1 MTDYLRDLRD
11 EGQTLTEQVAE
22 TLREAIASGDLNP
35 GDRVPGENKLIA
47 RFGVNRYTAREALKH
62 LIQEG
67 LITVEASRGTFVRT
81 PRTLKRLG
89 MSRYAR
95 SRWKAAHH
103 TAILS
108 EEASAQG
115 LIAARTI
122 GELGEVE
129 PPVVVAEKLRTA
141 PGEKVWVRRRTIR
154 LEDRLHQLADS
165 YYPLDVVAGTLL
177 TKEDS
182 GSGGDFACLAR
193 ADHEPSEIDEEWTA
207 RMPTKSE
214 AVALSLPS
222 ATPVLELTR
231 TIYDQNGRPV
241 EVMLSVVDASA
252 IRLDYRFSVPD

>member
-1 MTDYLRDLRD
+1 MTDYLRDLQD

-22 TLREAIASGDLNP
+22 TLREAIAAGALNS

-67 LITVEASRGTFVRT
+67 LITVEPSRGTFVKT

-95 SRWKAAHH
+95 SRWKAVDH
-103 TAILS
+103 TAILG

-115 LIAARTI
+115 LTANRTI
-122 GELGEVE
+122 GELGEVA
-129 PPVVVAEKLRTA
+129 PPPAVAEKLHT
-141 PGEKVWVRRRTIR
+141 PSGEKVWVRRRTIQ
-154 LEDRLHQLADS
+154 LEDRPHQLADS

-177 TKEDS
+177 TQEDS
-182 GSGGDFACLAR
+182 GPGGDFACLAN
-193 ADHEPSEIDEEWTA
+193 AGHEPSEIEEEWTA
-207 RMPTKSE
+207 RMPTKRE
-214 AVALSLPS
+214 ADALALPG

-231 TIYDQNGRPV
+231 TIYDQNQRPV
-241 EVMLSVVDASA
+241 EVMLSVVDAST